1 MVFREF
7 SKGGKQYK
15 MDINGEIDSKDS
27 SIINKNDI
35 EPLFVALAICHNVIV
50 SHDSKK

>member
-1 MVFREF
+1 MLFREF
-7 SKGGKQYK
+7 SKGGNRYK
-15 MDINGEIDSKDS
+15 MDLNGEIESKDNS
-27 SIINKNDI
+27 NINKNDI